1 MKQNLQEIKDI
12 LKLAGLTEQAIM
24 QVTPPG
30 TPKPPAM
37 QPQLNLPPQQTQVA
51 ATALGGSTQAVPG
64 SNVKQPGTMEEELH
78 GDQDKLD
85 VDNDGRIERSDL
97 AALRAGKVDER
108 YVLGTSPEA
117 FQASRDNMSQQ
128 ASQQA
133 AQQASNNQQF
143 QSDLNR
149 AKSSLY
155 MRPGDSNVYSQERGL
170 GPSMA
175 SQRLQ
180 KSGVDIPGL
189 VGNRANPATMD
200 AGPGV
205 PDTNVST
212 SEVKEDEFEEGNYFG
227 NQVRLA
233 KEKGLKKAD
242 LDGDGDMEKVR
253 ESEQISECG
262 EMGPMANGM
271 TDQEGKMNIST
282 NMSSDGNKSV
292 TVTADGDA
300 AVQLMQLL
308 SLAGLEAKKSE
319 PEVMM
324 YEEKDTRYQANTTPE
339 EKVLP
344 LETQL
349 KGGTGEVAGKTKK
362 MVKDGA
368 ARFSDSP
375 IAVKESVSL
384 SFLKEYESLLLKK
397 KINESD
403 SPQVQDRFGLEL
415 GDFLIEMN
423 VVNLTKDGFILEADE
438 YAFNYLNKLGYFD
451 KEKLNETEII
461 TEGLKEV
468 VEIEDSETGDLIEVE
483 IEYETYDDELDFID
497 TKVLNNPAKQL
508 NQSELD
514 QAEKALISLLKTR
527 SEKDYD
533 DYDKNDN
540 LSPRERDYY
549 SKFPMHYAGLKD
561 TMEAKYQGREVP
573 LGKPMK
579 GDVKKSK
586 VYVKG
591 PKGNVVKVNFGD
603 PNMRIK
609 KSNPKRRKSFRARHN
624 CANPGPRWKA
634 RYWSCRAW

>member
-1 MKQNLQEIKDI
+1 
-12 LKLAGLTEQAIM
+12 
-24 QVTPPG
+24 
-30 TPKPPAM
+30 M
-37 QPQLNLPPQQTQVA
+37 QPTLTLPQSQPQATS
-51 ATALGGSTQAVPG
+51 TALGGSTQAVPG
-64 SNVKQPGTMEEELH
+64 SNVKQSGTMEEELH

-85 VDNDGRIERSDL
+85 IDDDGRIEGTDL

-108 YVLGTSPEA
+108 YVLGTSPSE
-117 FQASRDNMSQQ
+117 FQASRAHMSQQ

-133 AQQASNNQQF
+133 SQQVQNNQQF

-149 AKSSLY
+149 VKSSLY
-155 MRPGDSNVYSQERGL
+155 MQPGDSNIYSQERGL

-205 PDTNVST
+205 PDTNVSA
-212 SEVKEDEFEEGNYFG
+212 SEVKEDEVEEGNYFG

-233 KEKGLKKAD
+233 KAKGLKKAD

-271 TDQEGKMNIST
+271 DNNEGKMNIST

-308 SLAGLEAKKSE
+308 SLAGMKTTQPEVEQMYEAKDSR
-319 PEVMM
+319 
-324 YEEKDTRYQANTTPE
+324 YEASTTPE

-403 SPQVQDRFGLEL
+403 SPQIQDRFGLEL

-423 VVNLTKDGFILEADE
+423 IVNLTQDGFVLEADE
-438 YAFNYLNKLGYFD
+438 YAYNYLNKLGYLD
-451 KEKLNETEII
+451 KEKINEAEII
-461 TEGLKEV
+461 TEGPTKV

-483 IEYETYDDELDFID
+483 IEYETYDGELDFVN
-497 TKVLNNPAKQL
+497 TKVLNNPTKQL

-514 QAEKALISLLKTR
+514 QAEKELISLLKSR
-527 SEKDYD
+527 AERDYD
-533 DYDKNDN
+533 DYDRNDYQN
-540 LSPRERDYY
+540 SREKEYY

-561 TMEAKYQGREVP
+561 TLEAKYQGREVP
-573 LGKPMK
+573 LGKPMQ

>member
-1 MKQNLQEIKDI
+1 
-12 LKLAGLTEQAIM
+12 
-24 QVTPPG
+24 
-30 TPKPPAM
+30 
-37 QPQLNLPPQQTQVA
+37 
-51 ATALGGSTQAVPG
+51 
-64 SNVKQPGTMEEELH
+64 
-78 GDQDKLD
+78 
-85 VDNDGRIERSDL
+85 
-97 AALRAGKVDER
+97 
-108 YVLGTSPEA
+108 
-117 FQASRDNMSQQ
+117 MSQQ

-133 AQQASNNQQF
+133 SQQVQNNQQF

-149 AKSSLY
+149 VKSSLY
-155 MRPGDSNVYSQERGL
+155 MQPGDSNIYSQERGL

-205 PDTNVST
+205 PDTNVSA
-212 SEVKEDEFEEGNYFG
+212 SEVKEDEVEEGNYFG

-233 KEKGLKKAD
+233 KAKGLKKAD

-271 TDQEGKMNIST
+271 DNNEGKMNIST

-308 SLAGLEAKKSE
+308 SLAGMKTTQPEVEQMYEAKDSR
-319 PEVMM
+319 
-324 YEEKDTRYQANTTPE
+324 YEASTTPE

-403 SPQVQDRFGLEL
+403 SPQIQDRFGLEL

-423 VVNLTKDGFILEADE
+423 IVNLTQDGFVLEADE
-438 YAFNYLNKLGYFD
+438 YAYNYLNKLGYLD
-451 KEKLNETEII
+451 KEKINEAEII
-461 TEGLKEV
+461 TEGPTKV

-483 IEYETYDDELDFID
+483 IEYETYDGELDFVN
-497 TKVLNNPAKQL
+497 TKVLNNPTKQL

-514 QAEKALISLLKTR
+514 QAEKELISLLKSR
-527 SEKDYD
+527 AERDYD
-533 DYDKNDN
+533 DYDRNDYQN
-540 LSPRERDYY
+540 SREKEYY

-561 TMEAKYQGREVP
+561 TLEAKYQGREVP
-573 LGKPMK
+573 LGKPMQ

-624 CANPGPRWKA
+624 CANPGPRWRA

>member
-1 MKQNLQEIKDI
+1 MQKNVNDILDI
-12 LKLAGLTEQAIM
+12 LKLAGLKEEAMM
-24 QVTPPG
+24 QVVPPG

-37 QPQLNLPPQQTQVA
+37 QPALTLPQSQPQVTS
-51 ATALGGSTQAVPG
+51 TALGGSTQAVPG

-78 GDQDKLD
+78 GDQDELD
-85 VDNDGRIERSDL
+85 IDNDGQIEGSDL
-97 AALRAGKVDER
+97 ARLRAGKVEER

-117 FQASRDNMSQQ
+117 FQASRAHM
-128 ASQQA
+128 SQQA
-133 AQQASNNQQF
+133 AQQVQNNQQF

-149 AKSSLY
+149 VKSSLY
-155 MRPGDSNVYSQERGL
+155 MQPGDSNIYSQERGL

-200 AGPGV
+200 AGPGI
-205 PDTNVST
+205 PDTNVSA
-212 SEVKEDEFEEGNYFG
+212 SEVKEDEVEEGNYFG

-233 KEKGLKKAD
+233 KAKGLKKAD

-271 TDQEGKMNIST
+271 DNNQGKMNIST

-308 SLAGLEAKKSE
+308 SLAGMETKQPEIEQMYEAKDSR
-319 PEVMM
+319 
-324 YEEKDTRYQANTTPE
+324 YEASTTPE

-349 KGGTGEVAGKTKK
+349 QGGTGEVAGKTKK

-397 KINESD
+397 KITESD

-438 YAFNYLNKLGYFD
+438 YAFNYMNKLGYFD

-461 TEGLKEV
+461 TEGRKEV

-483 IEYETYDDELDFID
+483 IEYETYDGELDFID
-497 TKVLNNPAKQL
+497 TKVLNNTDKQL
-508 NQSELD
+508 TQSELD
-514 QAEKALISLLKTR
+514 QAEKELYNILKR
-527 SEKDYD
+527 KAENDYD

-540 LSPRERDYY
+540 LDPRERDYY

-573 LGKPMK
+573 LGKPMQ

-624 CANPGPRWKA
+624 CANPGPRWRA

>member
-1 MKQNLQEIKDI
+1 
-12 LKLAGLTEQAIM
+12 
-24 QVTPPG
+24 
-30 TPKPPAM
+30 
-37 QPQLNLPPQQTQVA
+37 
-51 ATALGGSTQAVPG
+51 
-64 SNVKQPGTMEEELH
+64 MEEELH

-85 VDNDGRIERSDL
+85 VDDDGRIEGSDL

-108 YVLGTSPEA
+108 YVLGTSPSE
-117 FQASRDNMSQQ
+117 FQASRAHMSQQ

-133 AQQASNNQQF
+133 SQQVQNNQQF

-149 AKSSLY
+149 VKSSLY
-155 MRPGDSNVYSQERGL
+155 MQPGDSNIYSQERGL

-205 PDTNVST
+205 PDTNVSA
-212 SEVKEDEFEEGNYFG
+212 SEVKEDEVEEGNYFG

-233 KEKGLKKAD
+233 KAKGLKKAD

-271 TDQEGKMNIST
+271 DNNEGKMNIST

-308 SLAGLEAKKSE
+308 SLAGMKTTQPEVEQMYEAKDSR
-319 PEVMM
+319 
-324 YEEKDTRYQANTTPE
+324 YEASTTPE

-423 VVNLTKDGFILEADE
+423 IVNLTQDGFVLEADE
-438 YAFNYLNKLGYFD
+438 YAYNYLNKLGYLD
-451 KEKLNETEII
+451 KEKINEAEII
-461 TEGLKEV
+461 TEGPTKV

-483 IEYETYDDELDFID
+483 IEYETYDGELDFVN
-497 TKVLNNPAKQL
+497 TKVLNNPTKQL

-514 QAEKALISLLKTR
+514 QAEKELISLLKSR
-527 SEKDYD
+527 AERDYD
-533 DYDKNDN
+533 DYDRNDYQN
-540 LSPRERDYY
+540 SREKEYY

-561 TMEAKYQGREVP
+561 TLEAKYQGREVP
-573 LGKPMK
+573 LGKPMQ

>member
-1 MKQNLQEIKDI
+1 
-12 LKLAGLTEQAIM
+12 
-24 QVTPPG
+24 
-30 TPKPPAM
+30 
-37 QPQLNLPPQQTQVA
+37 
-51 ATALGGSTQAVPG
+51 
-64 SNVKQPGTMEEELH
+64 MEEELH

-85 VDNDGRIERSDL
+85 IDDDGRIEGTDL

-108 YVLGTSPEA
+108 YVLGTSPSE
-117 FQASRDNMSQQ
+117 FQASRAHMSQQ

-133 AQQASNNQQF
+133 SQQVQNNQQF

-149 AKSSLY
+149 VKSSLY
-155 MRPGDSNVYSQERGL
+155 MQPGDSNIYSQERGL

-205 PDTNVST
+205 PDTNVSA
-212 SEVKEDEFEEGNYFG
+212 SEVKEDEVEEGNYFG

-233 KEKGLKKAD
+233 KAKGLKKAD

-271 TDQEGKMNIST
+271 DNNEGKMNIST

-308 SLAGLEAKKSE
+308 SLAGMKTTQPEVEQMYEAKDSR
-319 PEVMM
+319 
-324 YEEKDTRYQANTTPE
+324 YEASTTPE

-403 SPQVQDRFGLEL
+403 SPQIQDRFGLEL

-423 VVNLTKDGFILEADE
+423 IVNLTQDGFVLEADE
-438 YAFNYLNKLGYFD
+438 YAYNYLNKLGYLD
-451 KEKLNETEII
+451 KEKINEAEII
-461 TEGLKEV
+461 TEGPTKV

-483 IEYETYDDELDFID
+483 IEYETYDGELDFVN
-497 TKVLNNPAKQL
+497 TKVLNNPTKQL

-514 QAEKALISLLKTR
+514 QAEKELISLLKSR
-527 SEKDYD
+527 AERDYD
-533 DYDKNDN
+533 DYDRNDYQN
-540 LSPRERDYY
+540 SREKEYY

-561 TMEAKYQGREVP
+561 TLEAKYQGREVP
-573 LGKPMK
+573 LGKPMQ

>member
-1 MKQNLQEIKDI
+1 MQKNVNDILDI
-12 LKLAGLTEQAIM
+12 LKLAGLKEEAMM
-24 QVTPPG
+24 QVVPPG

-37 QPQLNLPPQQTQVA
+37 QPTLTLPQSQPQATS
-51 ATALGGSTQAVPG
+51 TALGGSTQAVPG
-64 SNVKQPGTMEEELH
+64 SNVKQSGTMEEELH

-85 VDNDGRIERSDL
+85 IDDDGRIEGTDL

-108 YVLGTSPEA
+108 YVLGTSPSE
-117 FQASRDNMSQQ
+117 FQASRAHMSQQ

-133 AQQASNNQQF
+133 SQQVQNNQQF

-149 AKSSLY
+149 VKSSLY
-155 MRPGDSNVYSQERGL
+155 MQPGDSNIYSQERGL

-205 PDTNVST
+205 PDTNVSA
-212 SEVKEDEFEEGNYFG
+212 SEVKEDEVEEGNYFG

-233 KEKGLKKAD
+233 KAKGLKKAD

-271 TDQEGKMNIST
+271 DNNEGKMNIST

-308 SLAGLEAKKSE
+308 SLAGMKTTQPEVEQMYEAKDSR
-319 PEVMM
+319 
-324 YEEKDTRYQANTTPE
+324 YEASTTPE

-423 VVNLTKDGFILEADE
+423 IVNLTQDGFVLEADE
-438 YAFNYLNKLGYFD
+438 YAYNYLNKLGYLD
-451 KEKLNETEII
+451 KEKINEAEII
-461 TEGLKEV
+461 TEGPTKV

-483 IEYETYDDELDFID
+483 IEYETYDGELDFVN
-497 TKVLNNPAKQL
+497 TKVLNNPTKQL

-514 QAEKALISLLKTR
+514 QAEKELISLLKSR
-527 SEKDYD
+527 AERDYD
-533 DYDKNDN
+533 DYDRNDYQN
-540 LSPRERDYY
+540 SREKEYY

-561 TMEAKYQGREVP
+561 TLEAKYQGREVP
-573 LGKPMK
+573 LGKPMQ

>member
-1 MKQNLQEIKDI
+1 MQKNVNDILDI
-12 LKLAGLTEQAIM
+12 LKLAGLKEEAMM
-24 QVTPPG
+24 QVVPPG

-37 QPQLNLPPQQTQVA
+37 QPTLTLPQSQPQATS
-51 ATALGGSTQAVPG
+51 TALGGSTQAVPG
-64 SNVKQPGTMEEELH
+64 SNVKQSGTMEEELH

-85 VDNDGRIERSDL
+85 IDDDGRIEGTDL

-108 YVLGTSPEA
+108 YVLGTSPSE
-117 FQASRDNMSQQ
+117 FQASRAHMSQQ

-133 AQQASNNQQF
+133 AQQVPNNQQF

-149 AKSSLY
+149 VKSSLY
-155 MRPGDSNVYSQERGL
+155 MQPGDSNIYSQERGL

-205 PDTNVST
+205 PDTNVSA
-212 SEVKEDEFEEGNYFG
+212 SEVKEDEVEEGNYFG

-233 KEKGLKKAD
+233 KAKGLKKAD

-271 TDQEGKMNIST
+271 DNNEGKMNIST

-308 SLAGLEAKKSE
+308 SLAGMKTTQPEVEQMYEAKDSR
-319 PEVMM
+319 
-324 YEEKDTRYQANTTPE
+324 YEASTTPE

-423 VVNLTKDGFILEADE
+423 IVNLTQDGFVLEADE
-438 YAFNYLNKLGYFD
+438 YAYNYLNKLGYLD
-451 KEKLNETEII
+451 KEKINEAEII
-461 TEGLKEV
+461 TEGPTKV

-483 IEYETYDDELDFID
+483 IEYETYDGELDFVN
-497 TKVLNNPAKQL
+497 TKVLNNPTKQL

-514 QAEKALISLLKTR
+514 QAEKELISLLKSR
-527 SEKDYD
+527 AERDYD
-533 DYDKNDN
+533 DYDRNDYQN
-540 LSPRERDYY
+540 SREKEYY

-561 TMEAKYQGREVP
+561 TLEAKYQGREVP
-573 LGKPMK
+573 LGKPMQ